1 MTEAET
7 ADTRKGCSG
16 YAGLQARQ
24 NVKRVGGFKAPFTGA
39 ALPPGWLGPAFG
51 GGAAGPL
58 GQAAMESLRVPDL
71 GPPVPIAGQVMGL
84 DVDLRYYL
92 VCLFVYQPLRCQVVE
107 ARWLEKRGFVL
118 V

>member
-1 MTEAET
+1 
-7 ADTRKGCSG
+7 
-16 YAGLQARQ
+16 
-24 NVKRVGGFKAPFTGA
+24 
-39 ALPPGWLGPAFG
+39 
-51 GGAAGPL
+51 
-58 GQAAMESLRVPDL
+58 MESLRVPDL